1 MYLSDSDFQAADFV
15 QSLGLSPSS
24 TEFCD
29 GFTKTQLFHRFIE
42 ERRDWNDPE
51 VRFFDESINAKVN
64 RSRKN
69 TLMNFGRSEVKD
81 TAFLDDT
88 SRVVRNI
95 IAFLEIHCIC

>member
-1 MYLSDSDFQAADFV
+1 M
-15 QSLGLSPSS
+15 QSLGLTLSS
-24 TEFCD
+24 AEFCD

-42 ERRDWNDPE
+42 ERREWNDPE

-69 TLMNFGRSEVKD
+69 TLINFGRAEVKD

-88 SRVVRNI
+88 SRMVSNVAKVEQNASSIQR
-95 IAFLEIHCIC
+95 